1 MYTHTRETRCYKL
14 NTKHTITYA
23 RRLCLQYLNS
33 LYLAAEMVLKKG
45 FLDDLSQ
52 STGFAVDQV
61 FENFNTFFLRKLQ

>member
-1 MYTHTRETRCYKL
+1 M
-14 NTKHTITYA
+14 ITYA

-33 LYLAAEMVLKKG
+33 LYLVSEMVLKKG

-61 FENFNTFFLRKLQ
+61 FENFNTFFYINYSKVFSLDILCLQMLIY